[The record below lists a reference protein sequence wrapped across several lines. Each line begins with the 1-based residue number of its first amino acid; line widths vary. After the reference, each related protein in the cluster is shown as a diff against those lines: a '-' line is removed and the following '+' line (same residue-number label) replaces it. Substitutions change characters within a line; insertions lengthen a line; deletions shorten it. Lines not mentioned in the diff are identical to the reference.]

1 MDPSTTSFIKRDG
14 INWTSVTAFA
24 VFHVGAVVALFFFSW
39 PAFFTALA
47 LYWISLSLGIGM
59 GYHRLLTHR
68 SYKTPKWIEY
78 FLAICGTLAL
88 EGGPMF
94 WVATHRVHHQFS
106 DKDGDPHTPRDGKWW
121 SHIVWMLVG
130 DATHCNIE
138 QCSRYAPDICKD
150 RFLVWLSKYHYVPLV
165 TLGILLLAFGGLPFF
180 LWGIFF
186 RVTMGLHATWMVNSL
201 THFWGSRRFTTRDG
215 SRNNWFVALMSF
227 GEGWHNNHHAHPT
240 SARHGLAWYEIDI
253 SWWEI
258 RLLQAIGL
266 AKSVHCASLP
276 RSGRLAQS
284 LGKVKN
290 TVDKL
295 NAVTAPDE
303 FPVMPLR
310 EASPVRALLDC
321 PIAAP

>member
-1 MDPSTTSFIKRDG
+1 MDPNTRSFIKQEG
-14 INWTSVTAFA
+14 INWVSVTAFS
-24 VFHVGAVVALFFFSW
+24 VFHVGAVIALFYFSW
-39 PAFFTALA
+39 PAFFTALG

-68 SYKTPKWIEY
+68 AYKTPKWIEY
-78 FLAICGTLAL
+78 FLAVCGSIAL

-165 TLGILLLAFGGLPFF
+165 TLGVLLLALGGWPFF

-201 THFWGSRRFTTRDG
+201 THFWGSRRFATRDG
-215 SRNNWFVALMSF
+215 SRNNWFVALLSF

-240 SARHGLAWYEIDI
+240 SARHGLAWYEIDV
-253 SWWEI
+253 SWWGI
-258 RLLQAIGL
+258 RLLKAIGL
-266 AKSVHCASLP
+266 ATSVHCASLP
-276 RSGRLAQS
+276 PIHSGEYQPHELAI
-284 LGKVKN
+284 
-290 TVDKL
+290 T
-295 NAVTAPDE
+295 AVTSLDPL
-303 FPVMPLR
+303 PVTPLG
-310 EASPVRALLDC
+310 
-321 PIAAP
+321 